1 MAEIEFQRWQ
11 PLFLQALQEPLGSS
25 HLLQRVKEAETVI
38 SRRIQQL
45 RTSPNGKEERQELGD
60 ALGSLRYM
68 KTENFK
74 HTSGYNS
81 DQLGAESAI
90 RRHTEL

>member
-25 HLLQRVKEAETVI
+25 GLLQRVKEAEAAI
-38 SRRIQQL
+38 SQRIQQL
-45 RTSPNGKEERQELGD
+45 RSSNNGNEERSSLGD
-60 ALGSLRYM
+60 ALGSLRYV
-68 KTENFK
+68 KNENFK

-81 DQLGAESAI
+81 DQVGA
-90 RRHTEL
+90 